1 MAFSALNVPETDIPL
16 YNKPNFNLHRFSKGT
31 TLIHLN
37 IRSLLPK
44 LDELK
49 FYLKNNKI
57 QVLSLN
63 ETWLNSTVDNNEVEI
78 PGFVLFRHD
87 RPTDSHGGVA
97 RYVRTHLQPVLETEL
112 SDSTVESV
120 FVKIKIGNS
129 LIILGSI
136 YRPPNA
142 NIAYLEAI
150 KCQFEKISNL
160 NLNTILMGDFNL
172 NIKDKDKFILIS
184 ELELVYQFKQLV
196 VIHV

>member
-1 MAFSALNVPETDIPL
+1 M
-16 YNKPNFNLHRFSKGT
+16 
-31 TLIHLN
+31 
-37 IRSLLPK
+37 PK

-63 ETWLNSTVDNNEVEI
+63 VTWLNSTVDNNEVEI
-78 PGFVLFRHD
+78 PGFVLFRRD

-97 RYVRTHLQPVLETEL
+97 LYVRTDLQPVL
-112 SDSTVESV
+112 V
-120 FVKIKIGNS
+120 KIGNS

-142 NIAYLEAI
+142 NVAYVYLKAI

-160 NLNTILMGDFNL
+160 NLNTILMVT
-172 NIKDKDKFILIS
+172 FI
-184 ELELVYQFKQLV
+184 
-196 VIHV
+196 

>member
-1 MAFSALNVPETDIPL
+1 M
-16 YNKPNFNLHRFSKGT
+16 NLHRFSKGT

-78 PGFVLFRHD
+78 PGFVLFRRD

-97 RYVRTHLQPVLETEL
+97 LYVRTHLQPYN
-112 SDSTVESV
+112 
-120 FVKIKIGNS
+120 G
-129 LIILGSI
+129 ILT
-136 YRPPNA
+136 YFM
-142 NIAYLEAI
+142 YF
-150 KCQFEKISNL
+150 Q
-160 NLNTILMGDFNL
+160 
-172 NIKDKDKFILIS
+172 
-184 ELELVYQFKQLV
+184 
-196 VIHV
+196 